1 MILKVQ
7 KLTADATLP
16 QAAHPGDAGLDLFSA
31 EAADIAPGASRLI
44 RTGLAVELPAG
55 TEGEVRPRSG
65 LALKHGVTVLN
76 SPGTLDA
83 GYRGEVGVILINH
96 GRAPFAVHRG
106 MKIAQ
111 LLVKPVLAVDVQEVA
126 QLSDT
131 RRGAGGF
138 GSTGDGR
145 SQPR

>member
-1 MILKVQ
+1 
-7 KLTADATLP
+7 
-16 QAAHPGDAGLDLFSA
+16 
-31 EAADIAPGASRLI
+31 
-44 RTGLAVELPAG
+44 
-55 TEGEVRPRSG
+55 
-65 LALKHGVTVLN
+65 
-76 SPGTLDA
+76 
-83 GYRGEVGVILINH
+83 VGVILINH